1 MEENPPVAVFKLGE
15 KDHMAQLLNEGHVFM
30 RPLLDFKTA
39 EDSLPRLDPNEGLG
53 YSVAAEG
60 ATLSMKHEGEWLTIG
75 NLTGPI
81 RADDRKLEK
90 TNIYCLH
97 TPRRKDYGKLLGLD
111 RLGFGDSYVLFWDAN
126 EFLRRLTQAITK
138 AGLQPH
144 YALVEYIDKNS
155 YAGPM
160 GAFRKYSHYS
170 DQKELRVAEMPG
182 TGRPLSLYLGNL
194 SDIAIMGQTN
204 ERLVLDTK
212 PPTAEL
218 V

>member
-39 EDSLPRLDPNEGLG
+39 D
-53 YSVAAEG
+53 
-60 ATLSMKHEGEWLTIG
+60 
-75 NLTGPI
+75 
-81 RADDRKLEK
+81 
-90 TNIYCLH
+90 
-97 TPRRKDYGKLLGLD
+97 
-111 RLGFGDSYVLFWDAN
+111 
-126 EFLRRLTQAITK
+126 
-138 AGLQPH
+138 LQPH
-144 YALVEYIDKNS
+144 YALVEYVDKNS

-170 DQKELRVAEMPG
+170 DQKELRVAAMPG